1 MFLGHVIMIYFIFGQ
16 PMTNYVVFTDV
27 EKIGI

>member
-1 MFLGHVIMIYFIFGQ
+1 MGHVIMIHIILGQ
-16 PMTNYVVFTDV
+16 PMTNRVVFSDV